1 MIAEEE
7 LVDQAPRAAYKADGV
22 IRDIER
28 DVAKRWLKNNIR
40 IACIGIENQT
50 EPDQDMAIR
59 VFSYDSAEYRAQLL
73 KENRRN
79 PRYPVVTIVL
89 YFGYKKHWDEPQSL
103 LEAVTVPDILRPYV
117 SDIKINLYEI
127 AFLKDEQLEYFHSDF
142 RVVADYF
149 SQMRKNNKYVP
160 STETLKHVEA
170 VLQLLSVMTQD
181 TRFED
186 VLKWEKGP
194 EGGVHNMC
202 EVLDRVEAIGME
214 KGEIKGAIRIYREEM
229 NLSPDEIVRK
239 LVTKFTLDEKE
250 AWEYVNTAM
259 SYSNSS
265 ISARRCRP

>member
-1 MIAEEE
+1 MSQKDITEKMLFTYNDVFADVVNALLFKREQVIAEEE

-59 VFSYDSAEYRAQLL
+59 VFSYDSAEYRAQL
-73 KENRRN
+73 
-79 PRYPVVTIVL
+79 
-89 YFGYKKHWDEPQSL
+89 
-103 LEAVTVPDILRPYV
+103 
-117 SDIKINLYEI
+117 
-127 AFLKDEQLEYFHSDF
+127 
-142 RVVADYF
+142 
-149 SQMRKNNKYVP
+149 

-229 NLSPDEIVRK
+229 NLSPAEIVRK

-259 SYSNSS
+259 DVQQ
-265 ISARRCRP
+265 